1 MKKLLTTFLTVL
13 ISLSTFASHLMGGQI
28 VATNL
33 GGYDYEIKLTA
44 YRDTI
49 GIPMAT
55 TAMFEISMDSAGVN
69 LPIYFLTVP
78 ADSMSGGLVMGVS
91 AAYGVEVYTYTDT
104 VTLPGDGYYTISWQ
118 DCCRNAAII
127 NMANSSAEN
136 FALSTSFIVDSLNP
150 NSSPSYLSL
159 PVAYL
164 PSDTLWQYN
173 PLPFDPD
180 GDSLTWS
187 LTTPLGNSV
196 SSMPVLGYQFLDDTT
211 LYSNSSHPFSL
222 DSITGE
228 LSWSAKMQGNFVAAF
243 LIEEYRNGVKIGEMR
258 RDMQYIVVSDTSNHL
273 PVISNMMS
281 FPSNSGGYPYV
292 VISPSQNYSVSL
304 LASDPNVNDIVTL
317 SAFGEPFN
325 IQTSSPSFLTF
336 STGNGN
342 EIEGIFSW
350 TPNVLDVRTQPYL
363 VVFRVSDG
371 FYNFDYTV
379 QIEVS
384 SITSVQE
391 LEIKNINNNKIYDLL
406 GREWKSEIRNLPKG
420 IFIINNK
427 KILIK

>member
-1 MKKLLTTFLTVL
+1 
-13 ISLSTFASHLMGGQI
+13 MGGQI
-28 VATNL
+28 VVTNL

-55 TAMFEISMDSAGVN
+55 AAMFQISMDSSGVMIPIN
-69 LPIYFLTVP
+69 LLTVP

-104 VTLPGDGYYTISWQ
+104 ITLPGDGYYTISWQ
-118 DCCRNAAII
+118 DCCRNASII
-127 NMANSSAEN
+127 NMGNAGAEY
-136 FALSTSFIVDSLNP
+136 FALSTSLTVDLLNP
-150 NSSPSYLSL
+150 NSSPSYLTL

-180 GDSLTWS
+180 GDSLAWS
-187 LTTPLGNSV
+187 LTTPLGNGGIV
-196 SSMPVLGYQFLDDTT
+196 SGYQFLDDTM
-211 LYSNSSHPFSL
+211 LYSNASTPFAL
-222 DSITGE
+222 DSVTGE
-228 LSWSAKMQGNFVAAF
+228 LSWSARMQGNFVATF

-258 RDMQYIVVSDTSNHL
+258 RDMQYIVISDTSNYL
-273 PVISNMMS
+273 PVVSNMIS
-281 FPSNSGGYPYV
+281 FPTNSGGYPYV

-304 LASDPNVNDIVTL
+304 LASDPNINDVVTL

-325 IQTSSPSFLTF
+325 LQTSSPSLLTF

-342 EIEGIFSW
+342 EIEGVFSW
-350 TPNVLDVRTQPYL
+350 TPDMSDIRTQPYL

-384 SITSVQE
+384 SITSIEE
-391 LEIKNINNNKIYDLL
+391 LGIKAISDNKIYDLL
-406 GREWKSEIRNLPKG
+406 GRELDEVPVRTMYIRDRKLY
-420 IFIINNK
+420 
-427 KILIK
+427 IK

>member
-1 MKKLLTTFLTVL
+1 MKKLFTTLLIGL
-13 ISLSTFASHLMGGQI
+13 ISLSTYATHLMGGQI

-55 TAMFEISMDSAGVN
+55 AAMFEISMDSAGVN
-69 LPIYFLTVP
+69 LPIYFLTIP

-118 DCCRNAAII
+118 DCCRNVAII
-127 NMANSSAEN
+127 NMASSAAEN
-136 FALSTSFIVDSLNP
+136 FALSTSFTVNSLSP

-196 SSMPVLGYQFLDDTT
+196 SGMPVLGYQFLDDTT
-211 LYSNSSHPFSL
+211 LYSNSSNPFSL
-222 DSITGE
+222 DPITGE
-228 LSWSAKMQGNFVAAF
+228 LSWNAKMHGNFVAAF
-243 LIEEYRNGVKIGEMR
+243 LIEEYRNGIKIGEMR
-258 RDMQYIVVSDTSNHL
+258 RDMQFIVVSDTSNYL

-304 LASDPNVNDIVTL
+304 LASDPNINDVVTL
-317 SAFGEPFN
+317 NAFGEPFN
-325 IQTSSPSFLTF
+325 LQTSSPSFLTF

-350 TPNVLDVRTQPYL
+350 TPNMLDVRTQPYL

-384 SITSVQE
+384 STTSVQE
-391 LEIKNINNNKIYDLL
+391 LEIKNINDNKIYDLL
-406 GREWKSEIRNLPKG
+406 GRELYYIPTEMMYFQNGKK
-420 IFIINNK
+420 FI
-427 KILIK
+427 KIGK

>member
-187 LTTPLGNSV
+187 LTTPLG
-196 SSMPVLGYQFLDDTT
+196 SSASGMPVLGYQFLDDTT

>member
-1 MKKLLTTFLTVL
+1 
-13 ISLSTFASHLMGGQI
+13 MGGQI
-28 VATNL
+28 VVTNL

-55 TAMFEISMDSAGVN
+55 AAMFQISMDSSGVMIPIN
-69 LPIYFLTVP
+69 LLTVP

-104 VTLPGDGYYTISWQ
+104 ITLPGDGYYTISWQ
-118 DCCRNAAII
+118 DCCRNASII
-127 NMANSSAEN
+127 NMGNAGAEY
-136 FALSTSFIVDSLNP
+136 FALSTSLTVDSLNP
-150 NSSPSYLSL
+150 NSSPSYLTL

-180 GDSLTWS
+180 GDSLAWS
-187 LTTPLGNSV
+187 LTTPLGNGGIV
-196 SSMPVLGYQFLDDTT
+196 SGYQFLDDTM
-211 LYSNSSHPFSL
+211 LYSNASTPFAL
-222 DSITGE
+222 DSVTGE
-228 LSWSAKMQGNFVAAF
+228 LSWSARMQGNFVATF

-258 RDMQYIVVSDTSNHL
+258 RDMQYIVISDTSNYL
-273 PVISNMMS
+273 PVVSNMIS
-281 FPSNSGGYPYV
+281 FPTNSGGYPYV

-304 LASDPNVNDIVTL
+304 LASDPNINDVVTL

-325 IQTSSPSFLTF
+325 LQTSSPSLLTF

-342 EIEGIFSW
+342 EIEGVFSW
-350 TPNVLDVRTQPYL
+350 TPDMSDIRTQPYL

-384 SITSVQE
+384 SITSIEE
-391 LEIKNINNNKIYDLL
+391 LGIKAISDNKIYDLL
-406 GREWKSEIRNLPKG
+406 GRELDEVPVRTMYIRDRKLY
-420 IFIINNK
+420 
-427 KILIK
+427 IK

>member
-1 MKKLLTTFLTVL
+1 MKKLLTTLLITL
-13 ISLSTFASHLMGGQI
+13 ISLSTYATHLMGGQI

-49 GIPMAT
+49 GVPMAT
-55 TAMFEISMDSAGVN
+55 AAMFEISMDSAGVN

-118 DCCRNAAII
+118 DCCRNIAII
-127 NMANSSAEN
+127 NMANAGGES
-136 FALSTSFIVDSLNP
+136 FALSTSFTVDSLSP

-180 GDSLTWS
+180 GDSLVWS
-187 LTTPLGNSV
+187 LTVPLGDNGIV
-196 SSMPVLGYQFLDDTT
+196 NGYQFLDDTT
-211 LYSNSSHPFSL
+211 FYSNSSHPFAL

-228 LSWSAKMQGNFVAAF
+228 LSWNAKTQGNFVAAF

-258 RDMQYIVVSDTSNHL
+258 RDMQYIVVSDTSNYL
-273 PVISNMMS
+273 PIISNMMS

-304 LASDPNVNDIVTL
+304 LASDPNINDVVTL

-325 IQTSSPSFLTF
+325 LQTSSPSFLTF

-342 EIEGIFSW
+342 EIEGVFSW

-371 FYNFDYTV
+371 FFNFDYTV
-379 QIEVS
+379 QIQVS
-384 SITSVQE
+384 SITSIQE
-391 LEIKNINNNKIYDLL
+391 LEIKNINDNKIYDLL
-406 GREWKSEIRNLPKG
+406 GRELSYIPTGAIYIKNGKK
-420 IFIINNK
+420 FIK
-427 KILIK
+427 

>member
-1 MKKLLTTFLTVL
+1 MKKLFTTLLIGL

-33 GGYDYEIKLTA
+33 GGYEYEIKLTA
-44 YRDTI
+44 YRDTM
-49 GIPMAT
+49 GIPMVNH
-55 TAMFEISMDSAGVN
+55 AMFQITRDSAGVIT
-69 LPIYFLTVP
+69 PITTLTVL

-104 VTLPGDGYYTISWQ
+104 ITFYQNGYYTVYWQ
-118 DCCRNAAII
+118 DCCRNHAVI
-127 NMANSSAEN
+127 NMGNAGAEP
-136 FALSTSFIVDSLNP
+136 FALSTSFNVDTLSP

-164 PSDTLWQYN
+164 PADTLWQYN

-180 GDSLTWS
+180 GDSLAWS
-187 LTTPLGNSV
+187 LTTPLGNGV
-196 SSMPVLGYQFLDDTT
+196 AVAGYQFLDDTVS
-211 LYSNSSHPFSL
+211 YSNASNPFAL
-222 DSITGE
+222 DSVTGE
-228 LSWSAKMQGNFVAAF
+228 LTWNAKMQGNFVAAF

-258 RDMQYIVVSDTSNHL
+258 RDMQYIVVSDTSNYL
-273 PVISNMMS
+273 PVVSNMMS
-281 FPSNSGGYPYV
+281 FPTNPGGYPYV

-304 LASDPNVNDIVTL
+304 LASDPNVNDVVTL
-317 SAFGEPFN
+317 NAFGEPFN
-325 IQTSSPSFLTF
+325 LQTSSPSFLTF
-336 STGNGN
+336 PTGNGN

-350 TPNVLDVRTQPYL
+350 TPNMLDVRTQPYL

-384 SITSVQE
+384 SVTT
-391 LEIKNINNNKIYDLL
+391 IKEVGIKSINDNKIYDLL
-406 GREWKSEIRNLPKG
+406 GRELLHTPTGTMYIQNQKL
-420 IFIINNK
+420 IIK
-427 KILIK
+427 Q

>member
-1 MKKLLTTFLTVL
+1 MKKLITTLLITL
-13 ISLSTFASHLMGGQI
+13 ISLSTYATHLMGGQI
-28 VATNL
+28 VATNI
-33 GGYDYEIKLTA
+33 GGYNYEIQLTA

-49 GIPMAT
+49 GIPMSSFAL
-55 TAMFEISMDSAGVN
+55 FEIGRDSAGVTI
-69 LPIYFLTVP
+69 PISTLSVL
-78 ADSMSGGLVMGVS
+78 ADSTSGGLVTGVS

-104 VTLPGDGYYTISWQ
+104 VTLPGNGYYTISWN
-118 DCCRNAAII
+118 DCCRNHAII
-127 NMANSSAEN
+127 NMANAGSEN
-136 FALSTSFIVDSLNP
+136 FALSTSFTVDSLSP

-180 GDSLTWS
+180 GDSLAWS
-187 LTTPLGNSV
+187 LVVPLGSNGMV
-196 SSMPVLGYQFLDDTT
+196 NGYQFLDDTT
-211 LYSNSSHPFSL
+211 LYSNPSNPFAL

-228 LSWSAKMQGNFVAAF
+228 LSWNAKMQGNFVAAF

-258 RDMQYIVVSDTSNHL
+258 RDMQYIVVSDTSNYL
-273 PVISNMMS
+273 PIISNMMS

-304 LASDPNVNDIVTL
+304 LASDPNINDVVTL
-317 SAFGEPFN
+317 NAFGEPFN
-325 IQTSSPSFLTF
+325 LQTSSPSFLTF

-371 FYNFDYTV
+371 FFNFDYTV

-384 SITSVQE
+384 STTSVQE
-391 LEIKNINNNKIYDLL
+391 LEIKNINDNKIYDML
-406 GREWKSEIRNLPKG
+406 GRKHNDYKSIPIGLYIKN
-420 IFIINNK
+420 NNK
-427 KILIK
+427 YIKTQ